1 MTDAERAMWLV
12 LKSCAPEARW
22 RKQVPIRHFIVDLA
36 SHRLKLVVEVDGGQH
51 SEEVDAAPE
60 VTELVCDPVIVR
72 ADGTDVVE
80 VRAALA
86 PVEADDAPQVR
97 RL

>member
-1 MTDAERAMWLV
+1 
-12 LKSCAPEARW
+12 
-22 RKQVPIRHFIVDLA
+22 
-36 SHRLKLVVEVDGGQH
+36 
-51 SEEVDAAPE
+51 
-60 VTELVCDPVIVR
+60 VIVR